1 MRISD
6 WSSDVCSSDL
16 EYRWGLLGLAL
27 HAGASV
33 AQVAELPASTP
44 DASTPPV
51 DQTADH
57 SGPLPTI
64 PLSAPKP
71 APLPVAKNADGS
83 ALEEIIVTAQRRTAP
98 VQETTNSMEAFNADK
113 SQQRGVQGVREI
125 GGEGGR
131 DRVGKG

>member
-16 EYRWGLLGLAL
+16 PSPACSGRSKTQIARRNKRRVQRQGREAMRSEYRWGLIGLAL

-51 DQTADH
+51 DQAADH

-64 PLSAPKP
+64 PLRISEEHTSE
-71 APLPVAKNADGS
+71 LQTIMRNLNAVVC
-83 ALEEIIVTAQRRTAP
+83 L
-98 VQETTNSMEAFNADK
+98 N
-113 SQQRGVQGVREI
+113 
-125 GGEGGR
+125 
-131 DRVGKG
+131 